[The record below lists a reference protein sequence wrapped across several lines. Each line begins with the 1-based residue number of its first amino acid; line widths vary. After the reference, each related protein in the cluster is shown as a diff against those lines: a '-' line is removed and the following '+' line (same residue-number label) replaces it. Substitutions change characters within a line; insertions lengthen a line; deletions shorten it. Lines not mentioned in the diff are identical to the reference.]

1 MTMKAEEKVVPE
13 WKVKEVRNLQNMT
26 NEHKVIVV
34 ADLFKVRTQQLQ
46 ELARKLGDQV
56 KFRVAKNN
64 LMKLA
69 LKESSKSKVNLEN
82 LAESLTGS
90 SIFLFTDMNPFKLSL
105 LLDKNKVKSTAKAGD
120 VAQVDVTVPS
130 GNTGL
135 APGPII
141 GEFTEVGLPTRIE
154 TGSVWIAKDT
164 VVVKKGEVI
173 SMKLASVLSR
183 LGVKPMEIGLK
194 IIAAYDEG
202 LTLKEDQLRIDLN
215 AFQDELKEA
224 ASGAFNLAFNSSYPT
239 METLS
244 LLLGKAYVEA
254 LSLAMNANYATKE
267 TLPHL
272 IRKANAQASYILGQV
287 EGKKS

>member
-1 MTMKAEEKVVPE
+1 MIMKAEEKVVAE
-13 WKVKEVRNLQNMT
+13 WKVEEVRNLQTMT
-26 NEHKVIVV
+26 SEHKVIVV

-56 KFRVAKNN
+56 RFRVAKNN

-69 LKESSKSKVNLEN
+69 LKEESKNKANLEN
-82 LAESLTGS
+82 LSGSLTGS

-105 LLDKNKVKSTAKAGD
+105 LLDKYKVKSAAKAGD
-120 VAQVDVTVPS
+120 VAQIDVTVPS

-164 VVVKKGEVI
+164 VVVKKGEAI

-202 LTLKEDQLRIDLN
+202 LTLNEDQLRIDLN
-215 AFQDELKEA
+215 AFQDELKAA
-224 ASGAFNLAFNSSYPT
+224 ASGAFNLAFNSTYPT
-239 METLS
+239 TETLS
-244 LLLGKAYVEA
+244 PLLGKAHLEA
-254 LSLAMNANYATKE
+254 LSLAVNADYATKE

-272 IRKANAQASYILGQV
+272 IRKANAQASYILGKV
-287 EGKKS
+287 EAKKS

>member
-1 MTMKAEEKVVPE
+1 MTMKPEEKAIPE
-13 WKVKEVRNLQNMT
+13 WKVEEVRTLQTMA

-64 LMKLA
+64 LMKIA
-69 LKESSKSKVNLEN
+69 LKETSKNKANLEN
-82 LAESLTGS
+82 LSKSLTGS
-90 SIFLFTDMNPFKLSL
+90 SIFLFNDMNPFKLSL
-105 LLDKNKVKSTAKAGD
+105 LLDKNKVKSAAKAGD
-120 VAQVDVTVPS
+120 VAQIDVTVPS

-154 TGSVWIAKDT
+154 TGSVLIAKDT
-164 VVVKKGEVI
+164 VVVKKGEAI

-202 LTLKEDQLRIDLN
+202 LTLNEDQLRIDLN
-215 AFQDELKEA
+215 AFQDELKA
-224 ASGAFNLAFNSSYPT
+224 AVSGAFNLAFNSTYPT
-239 METLS
+239 TETLP
-244 LLLGKAYVEA
+244 LLFGKAYLEA
-254 LSLAMNANYATKE
+254 LSLATNMDYATKE

-272 IRKANAQASYILGQV
+272 IRKANAQASYILGRI
-287 EGKKS
+287 EAKKS